1 MSTRRLLTLFSF
13 LIILSLVLV
22 ACGGDE
28 EATEVPATA
37 VPATA
42 VPEEAAPP
50 EEEAAPPEEEEMVEE
65 EEAAAPAPGGPSE
78 GSFLERAYAGEFAG
92 TEVLIQSVLV
102 DEDEAI
108 TLEGWADFEEATG
121 IDIVHAGTKEH
132 ETQITVQVE
141 SGNAPDIAMFS
152 QPSLLQTFVD
162 GGYVPDVRD
171 FISEEDLQSRYA
183 QGWLDSATLSSPDGD
198 DVMAGVWWKAANK
211 DLVWYPKVTFDAAG
225 YEVPTTWDEL
235 LALTQTIADDGD
247 AAWCLGIESGVA
259 TGWVATDWIEALM
272 LRTTSPENYDAW
284 VAGDL
289 PFSSPEVKHA
299 AELMSEIW
307 LNPDYVLGGTDQ
319 IISEFIGDSPTH
331 MFEDPPTCW
340 LHRQASWIQG
350 FFGEGLEAGV
360 DWDFFYLPGVDP
372 MYGEPVLMAG
382 DIMTLFNERDEV
394 KAVLEYLSTADSVEV
409 VVKNGRGMSPHQGSS
424 LDWYTNDIDRRIAD
438 LLTGAEIV
446 RFDGGDMMPA
456 QVGAGSFWSAMVDYV
471 SGVLTLDEALQ
482 AIDDS
487 WPE

>member
-1 MSTRRLLTLFSF
+1 MLYRRLLTIFSF

-28 EATEVPATA
+28 DPTATPVP
-37 VPATA
+37 PA
-42 VPEEAAPP
+42 
-50 EEEAAPPEEEEMVEE
+50 EEEAPPPEEEEAPPPEEEEAPPPEE
-65 EEAAAPAPGGPSE
+65 EEAAAPAPGGGSE
-78 GSFLERAYAGEFAG
+78 GSYLQRAYDGEFAG

-132 ETQITVQVE
+132 ETQIKVQVE

-162 GGYVPDVRD
+162 DGFVPDVRD
-171 FISEEDLQSRYA
+171 FISDEDLADRYA
-183 QGWLDSATLSSPDGD
+183 QGWLDSATFTTPDGD
-198 DVMAGVWWKAANK
+198 QIMGGVWWKAANK
-211 DLVWYPKVTFDAAG
+211 DLVWYPKATFEAAG

-235 LALTQTIADDGD
+235 LALTQMIADDGD

-259 TGWVATDWIEALM
+259 TGWVATDWIEALL

-319 IISEFIGDSPTH
+319 ILSEFIGDTPTH

-350 FFGEGLEAGV
+350 FFGEGLEAGT

-382 DIMTLFNERDEV
+382 DIMTLFNDRDEA
-394 KAVLEYLSTADSVEV
+394 KAVLEYLSTADSVEL

-438 LLTGAEIV
+438 LLTGAEVV

-456 QVGAGSFWSAMVDYV
+456 VVGAGSFWSAMVDYV
-471 SGVLTLDEALQ
+471 AGVKTLDEALQ
-482 AIDDS
+482 TIDDS
-487 WPE
+487 WPQ